1 MKRPSAL
8 AVITALVLVFLFAPI
23 VVVLLNAFNGNR
35 TLDHWGGFTLRWF
48 HQVFSDSTVWSA
60 LWVSVRVAVSS
71 TVISLLIAIPAAL
84 WTRRVGPKA
93 RAVLDGTTY
102 MRIVLPEIVAAVGL
116 FLLFRRVN
124 FTLGISTIVAG
135 HVVFS
140 SAYATVI
147 IQARVATLS
156 SELEDAARD
165 LGAIPWRAFRRVTFP
180 LLRPAV
186 IVAGLLIFTF
196 SMDDVVT
203 SAFLSGNTV
212 TLPILIFGLMR
223 FHITPEVNA
232 IAAGVTLITL
242 VTFSLATLLL
252 GLRLG
257 TSMVAGAKPT
267 EAVA

>member
-1 MKRPSAL
+1 
-8 AVITALVLVFLFAPI
+8 
-23 VVVLLNAFNGNR
+23 
-35 TLDHWGGFTLRWF
+35 
-48 HQVFSDSTVWSA
+48 
-60 LWVSVRVAVSS
+60 
-71 TVISLLIAIPAAL
+71 
-84 WTRRVGPKA
+84 
-93 RAVLDGTTY
+93 

-156 SELEDAARD
+156 TELEDAARD
-165 LGAIPWRAFRRVTFP
+165 LGAIPWRAFRRVTLP

-212 TLPILIFGLMR
+212 TLPVLIFGLMR
-223 FHITPEVNA
+223 FRITPEINA
-232 IAAGVTLITL
+232 IAAGVTVMTL

-252 GLRLG
+252 GLRVG
-257 TSMVAGAKPT
+257 TSMLAGAKSA
-267 EAVA
+267 EAAA